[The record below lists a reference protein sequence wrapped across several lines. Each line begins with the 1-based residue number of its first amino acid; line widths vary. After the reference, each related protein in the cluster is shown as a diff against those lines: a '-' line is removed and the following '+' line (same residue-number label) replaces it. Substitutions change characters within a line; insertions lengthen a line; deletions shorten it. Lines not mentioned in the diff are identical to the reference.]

1 MKAGISVIGLG
12 YVGASEL
19 VGEQI
24 TRGTIDVFDRRAF
37 ID

>member
-1 MKAGISVIGLG
+1 MKAGIAVIGLG

-19 VGEQI
+19 LGEQM
-24 TRGTIDVFDRRAF
+24 TRGTIDVFDRRAL